1 MSQVCEFSL
10 KCLRSHCLNLPDIL
24 HLNTSK
30 IVGKYMSSELD
41 DYIALRLVHIYMA
54 ALRNPRRGRGATHK
68 GGHGQTAIGDAGTK
82 L

>member
-1 MSQVCEFSL
+1 
-10 KCLRSHCLNLPDIL
+10 
-24 HLNTSK
+24 
-30 IVGKYMSSELD
+30 MSSELD

-68 GGHGQTAIGDAGTK
+68 GGHGQTAIGGAGTK